1 MDASAN
7 KPTLLSR
14 SFWIEEPGTGTIR
27 ASELDLQD
35 GPDAGDVLVR
45 ARFGALSRGTESCV
59 FQGRVPE
66 SEWTRMRCPFQEGD
80 FPGPVKYGY
89 ISVGQ
94 VLEGPADLVGRDVF
108 CLYPHQTLYTV
119 PASAVT
125 PLPDGVPAERAV
137 LAANMETAVNVIWDA
152 APEAGDRVS
161 VVGGGVLGCLIAYLA
176 IKISGADVSIVDPD
190 KSKTTI
196 YQSIGIDFCHPDEAK
211 AGADIVIHTSATE
224 AGLRLC
230 LTLARD
236 EGRIVEASWYGDR
249 EVTLPLGQDFHSRRL
264 QLIGSQVGMVSPGKR
279 STYSYADRMRLALK
293 HLADPALD
301 ALFTHEIGF
310 DDLPD
315 RLPEFAVNGSGV
327 ACVRIRYPDDT

>member
-1 MDASAN
+1 MKVA
-7 KPTLLSR
+7 
-14 SFWIEEPGTGTIR
+14 EE
-27 ASELDLQD
+27 
-35 GPDAGDVLVR
+35 VLIQ

-66 SEWTRMRCPFQEGD
+66 TEWTRMRCPFQEGD

-89 ISVGQ
+89 ISVGR
-94 VLEGPADLVGRDVF
+94 VLDGPADLTERDVF

-152 APEAGDRVS
+152 APVAGDTVT

-176 IKISGADVSIVDPD
+176 KRVPDVAVSVVDPD
-190 KSKTTI
+190 ALKETI
-196 YQSIGIDFCHPDEAK
+196 YQSIGVDFCHPDK
-211 AGADIVIHTSATE
+211 AQGGRDIVIHTSATE

-264 QLIGSQVGMVSPGKR
+264 QLIGSQVGMVSPAKR
-279 STYSYADRMRLALK
+279 STYSYADRMALALGY
-293 HLADPALD
+293 LTDPVLD
-301 ALFTHEIGF
+301 TLFTHEIAF
-310 DDLPD
+310 DDLPE

>member
-1 MDASAN
+1 MDALAN

-14 SFWIEEPGTGTIR
+14 SFWIEEPGTGAIR
-27 ASELDLQD
+27 ESELDLQG

-66 SEWTRMRCPFQEGD
+66 SEWNRMRCPFQEGD

-89 ISVGQ
+89 ISVGR
-94 VLEGPADLVGRDVF
+94 VLDGPTDLVGRDVF
-108 CLYPHQTLYTV
+108 CLYPHQTLYAV
-119 PASAVT
+119 PAGAVT
-125 PLPDGVPAERAV
+125 PLPDGVPAARAV

-152 APEAGDRVS
+152 APKAGDKVT

-176 IKISGADVSIVDPD
+176 KGMQDVEVSIVDTD
-190 KSKTTI
+190 DLKNSI
-196 YQSIGIDFCHPDEAK
+196 YQSIGLDFCDPD
-211 AGADIVIHTSATE
+211 GARGGRDIVIHTSATE

-264 QLIGSQVGMVSPGKR
+264 RLIGSQVGMVSPAKR
-279 STYSYADRMRLALK
+279 SAYSYADRMALALGY
-293 HLADPALD
+293 LTDPALD
-301 ALFTHEIGF
+301 ALFTHEIAF

-315 RLPEFAVNGSGV
+315 RLPEFATDGSGV
-327 ACVRIRYPDDT
+327 ACVRIRYPDET